1 MALALVT
8 GATGL
13 VGSHLVARLT
23 SDGWRVR
30 ALVRDPAGAAW
41 LSPLGAEL
49 HTGDVLDP
57 ATLISG
63 AAGCDAIFHTAAA
76 ITPRGGWSAF
86 QVPNVQ
92 GTRNVIDAAAHS
104 GARLSHL
111 SSVAVYGPGAR
122 YRSQGPTGEDAPL
135 GALPDAALY
144 ARSKR
149 ESEALVLDA
158 HRAGHI
164 WATAIRPC
172 VIYGTRDRQFVP
184 RIARAL
190 RLGVAPVL
198 GDGSSTLSVVHA
210 ANVADAAV
218 RAVRTAAAGGK
229 AYNAANDFD
238 VSVADFFRLAALG
251 LGRRVR
257 LVRIPIVV
265 ASVAARLAGVVAELG
280 GRRGSG
286 VMARAAVDFLARDNP
301 FTSELAR
308 REIGWSPTVRPE
320 EGIPAA
326 FAWAAR
332 P

>member
-1 MALALVT
+1 M
-8 GATGL
+8 
-13 VGSHLVARLT
+13 
-23 SDGWRVR
+23 
-30 ALVRDPAGAAW
+30 
-41 LSPLGAEL
+41 
-49 HTGDVLDP
+49 
-57 ATLISG
+57 
-63 AAGCDAIFHTAAA
+63 
-76 ITPRGGWSAF
+76 
-86 QVPNVQ
+86 
-92 GTRNVIDAAAHS
+92 
-104 GARLSHL
+104 
-111 SSVAVYGPGAR
+111 
-122 YRSQGPTGEDAPL
+122 
-135 GALPDAALY
+135 
-144 ARSKR
+144 
-149 ESEALVLDA
+149 
-158 HRAGHI
+158 
-164 WATAIRPC
+164 
-172 VIYGTRDRQFVP
+172 
-184 RIARAL
+184 
-190 RLGVAPVL
+190 
-198 GDGSSTLSVVHA
+198 
-210 ANVADAAV
+210 ADAAV

-286 VMARAAVDFLARDNP
+286 VMARAVVDFLARDNP